1 MTKGT
6 KATRVGTA
14 TTRVRS
20 PSPSPPSKRKK
31 SSVGEGKEAKHRH
44 HHHHRRSPHKDASE
58 ELRALYK
65 QAMDI
70 QQNLPVSEQKI
81 MALRDIKHRVNRTL
95 SPHMLIEMGQKA
107 AAPPTTFDPPV
118 SSSPLK
124 PQKKYTPYPS
134 IRNPAFPHVI
144 SRKKEFRQGSA
155 PPVDPSS
162 DVQQL
167 WNERC
172 KSNEFVLSPNQ
183 HLLKNIIS
191 PHTPYNG
198 MMLFHGV
205 GVGKTCAAV
214 TIAEQFPERQVL
226 VITPLNRVEFLNHVF
241 DRKKLRLGPSGL
253 LDVPYASNQCTG
265 STYINRLSEAE
276 LGSLSAVDGHITR
289 LINAKYTVLT
299 FHAFAKEVKDT
310 MTGPDG
316 IRRLHNRFR
325 NHVIIV
331 DEAHRLRAADHD
343 RSEQA
348 GMEPA
353 EDDALHTA
361 DLGGPYGSDASSSNN
376 SMSSETNE
384 AMVANDANSNNVALR
399 QGESGD
405 VQLKLHKPVTDALRK
420 VLEYS
425 EGIKLLLLTA
435 TPMYNDTNDILDLID
450 MLLLNDKRKPL
461 KKQDVFGK
469 KNELTEAGAKR
480 LLEATRGYISYMR
493 GDDPFAFP
501 ARFTPA
507 VNADP
512 SVIIPKHSS
521 YSSSSAPSSDLPIR
535 DVAGEVIPP
544 AERLQQAVL
553 LGSTMG
559 EYQAAVYT
567 AIESMSMAIPPSP
580 SPSVGASHM
589 LRGHTSGAKID
600 ARANGTKRNGTR
612 ANSKKI
618 GIDEYGDE
626 DDNDGSSELFDAWM
640 DENDDEEEE
649 QGGERD
655 GIWSLR
661 EGEEGSNK
669 RQQPSE
675 KRHRRHQL
683 SFGISNIVYPLDAG
697 PPQIPDSAPD
707 GIANRNGN
715 DDNEIDLSV
724 YNSQRGFA
732 RCFTRV
738 TGGKGLRVR
747 YALKAGV
754 KEGKRGGSGDS
765 VYPFLAPEHIGK
777 YAPKLKAVVD
787 RILTSEGVVFVYSR
801 FLYSGLFPLAI
812 ALEHVGFSRYGG
824 SPNLLQSDNLP
835 ASAAFPSPGQRKVG
849 SYIALTARKDDFS
862 TNFMQEIAAA
872 TSIENV
878 NGDVVKVI
886 LASDK
891 AAEGI
896 DLRYIREVHVL
907 EPWYHFNRIEQVVGR
922 AVRTCSHADL
932 PLEKRNVTVY
942 LHAGLPGRQQRP
954 KRLTEGQ
961 RQGQGLEDRETVD
974 LWAYRI
980 AEIKQRR
987 IAGVE
992 RLLMNNAVDCAAN
1005 IHALYYDPKR
1015 LDMRVRMI
1023 TAQGKVLPAYPL
1035 GDHPPQNPLHPSRRV
1050 PPSCVAT
1057 IDGGERT
1064 EDDSTYN
1071 PRLHASGIESCKN
1084 VIMRMFA
1091 DGKHSKVAFTFDEL
1105 SRECFREYPRT
1116 ASQDAVIMAIQTL
1129 LDERTPVTDLS
1140 GRDGYVIYASDKYI
1154 FQPRG
1159 AFDEKEPLHR
1169 RVASSSSRML
1179 KDSRKGDVVTFAP
1192 SGSRSLMRQ
1201 RSNDNLSRTGKSIL
1215 RKVDFA
1221 VQELARQIYPSAA
1234 DDSTPNRDQ
1243 LIDYVVDRLD
1253 QTSLLR
1259 LIRLVVV
1266 LETLQI
1272 KGTDAGLDSGSGST
1286 RSQVGARDVMRSLKH
1301 GHVIIAST
1309 SGGVILYDYF
1319 SHAYLRVVRAQADNA
1334 EGRKQD
1340 DIDYKAA
1347 DEEGERIVGGKVSR
1361 EKAVPKKK
1369 KKKEETE
1376 QDAAAG
1382 KAEKL
1387 SNEDDRIRAA
1397 VSEFHIDGV
1406 RGAFLQRAKNEDS
1419 GEAEVDRFKRSFEE
1433 LAAYA
1438 LPPSSPESA
1447 ATTSALTT
1455 ASTTMKVMGSSKG
1468 SSGCTCHQTSSV
1480 KVDTL
1485 AKNISDIEGLRGAA
1499 ARKVLGSLD
1508 KRALCAR
1515 YEVALRKHQSHRF
1528 ARPSVSARLFKAQ
1541 QGKLRQKNIYSAH

>member
-1 MTKGT
+1 M
-6 KATRVGTA
+6 R
-14 TTRVRS
+14 
-20 PSPSPPSKRKK
+20 
-31 SSVGEGKEAKHRH
+31 
-44 HHHHRRSPHKDASE
+44 HHRRSSSSSSSSSSPRSPRSPRSPHRDASK

-70 QQNLPVSEQKI
+70 EQNLPVSEQKI
-81 MALRDIKHRVNRTL
+81 MALRDIKRRVNRAL
-95 SPHMLIEMGQKA
+95 SPQMLIEMGQKA
-107 AAPPTTFDPPV
+107 AAPPSWTPHPPG
-118 SSSPLK
+118 SSSSSTSPLK

-162 DVQQL
+162 NVQQL

-226 VITPLNRVEFLNHVF
+226 VITPLNRVDFLNHVF
-241 DRKKLRLGPSGL
+241 DRKKLRLGPSGV
-253 LDVPYASNQCTG
+253 LDVPHASNQCTG

-276 LGSLSAVDGHITR
+276 LTNLSAVDGHIAR

-299 FHAFAKEVKDT
+299 FHAFAKEVRDT

-316 IRRLHNRFR
+316 IRRLHNRFQ

-343 RSEQA
+343 RSGSEQA
-348 GMEPA
+348 VMEPA
-353 EDDALHTA
+353 EDDVLHPA
-361 DLGGPYGSDASSSNN
+361 ELGGPGSNGSSSSNDN
-376 SMSSETNE
+376 SMSSEIDDVM
-384 AMVANDANSNNVALR
+384 AADAENAAPR
-399 QGESGD
+399 QDENGA

-507 VNADP
+507 VNGDP
-512 SVIIPKHSS
+512 SVLIPK
-521 YSSSSAPSSDLPIR
+521 SSSSSSDLPTR

-544 AERLQQAVL
+544 SERLQQAVL

-559 EYQAAVYT
+559 EYQAAVYE
-567 AIESMSMAIPPSP
+567 AIESMSMSVPSA
-580 SPSVGASHM
+580 SSSVGASH
-589 LRGHTSGAKID
+589 RGPAPGAKTNARTNATKSNGKPNNGRLSNGRRID
-600 ARANGTKRNGTR
+600 LNDNGEEEDDDNGSSDG
-612 ANSKKI
+612 AWM
-618 GIDEYGDE
+618 DE
-626 DDNDGSSELFDAWM
+626 DDN
-640 DENDDEEEE
+640 EEEE
-649 QGGERD
+649 GDE
-655 GIWSLR
+655 ILSLR
-661 EGEEGSNK
+661 KGDGNK

-675 KRHRRHQL
+675 KRHRRHQM

-697 PPQIPDSAPD
+697 PPQIPDALRR
-707 GIANRNGN
+707 GNGKYY
-715 DDNEIDLSV
+715 DDDDEIDFGV

-732 RCFTRV
+732 RCFPRV
-738 TGGKGLRVR
+738 PGKGLRVR

-777 YAPKLKAVVD
+777 YAPKLKAIVD

-824 SPNLLQSDNLP
+824 SPNLLQTDNLP
-835 ASAAFPSPGQRKVG
+835 ASTPSPGQRKAG

-872 TSIENV
+872 TSRENV
-878 NGDVVKVI
+878 DGDVVKVI

-942 LHAGLPGRQQRP
+942 LHAALPGRLRSKRP
-954 KRLTEGQ
+954 REGHG
-961 RQGQGLEDRETVD
+961 REDRETVD

-987 IAGVE
+987 IAEVE

-1005 IHALYYDPKR
+1005 MHALYYDPKR
-1015 LDMRVRMI
+1015 LDMRIRMV
-1023 TAQGKVLPAYPL
+1023 TAQGKVMPAYPL

-1071 PRLHASGIESCKN
+1071 PRLHASGIESCKS

-1091 DGKHSKVAFTFDEL
+1091 DGKRSKVAFTFDEL
-1105 SRECFREYPRT
+1105 ARECFREYPRT
-1116 ASQDAVIMAIQTL
+1116 ASPDAVIMAIQTL
-1129 LDERTPVTDLS
+1129 LDERTPVTDAS
-1140 GRDGYVIYASDKYI
+1140 GRDGYVIYASNKYI

-1169 RVASSSSRML
+1169 RVSSSSQML
-1179 KDSRKGDVVTFAP
+1179 KDARKGGVVTFAP
-1192 SGSRSLMRQ
+1192 SGAKSLMRQ
-1201 RSNDNLSRTGKSIL
+1201 RSSDDLSRTGKSVL

-1221 VQELARQIYPSAA
+1221 VQELAKQIYPSAA
-1234 DDSTPNRDQ
+1234 DDSAPNRDQ

-1259 LIRLVVV
+1259 LVRLVLV
-1266 LETLQI
+1266 LEKLQI
-1272 KGTDAGLDSGSGST
+1272 DGTDSRADLSAGTTSRVS
-1286 RSQVGARDVMRSLKH
+1286 ARDVVRSLKQ
-1301 GHVIIAST
+1301 GHVIITST
-1309 SGGVILYDYF
+1309 SGGVVLYDYF
-1319 SHAYLRVVRAQADNA
+1319 SHAYLQVVRAQAGKA
-1334 EGRKQD
+1334 ENGD
-1340 DIDYKAA
+1340 EINDGEAEA
-1347 DEEGERIVGGKVSR
+1347 EEGMVGGKANKG
-1361 EKAVPKKK
+1361 KAALKKNK
-1369 KKKEETE
+1369 EKKEKTDGRNRANVKKAGVI
-1376 QDAAAG
+1376 QDADVGKAG
-1382 KAEKL
+1382 KL
-1387 SNEDDRIRAA
+1387 RNEDDRIRAA
-1397 VSEFHIDGV
+1397 VSEFQIDGV

-1419 GEAEVDRFKRSFEE
+1419 GEAEVERFKRSFGE

-1438 LPPSSPESA
+1438 LPPSSPESV

-1455 ASTTMKVMGSSKG
+1455 ASTTMKVMGSSRG

-1480 KVDTL
+1480 KVDAL
-1485 AKNISDIEGLRGAA
+1485 AKNISALEGLHGAA
-1499 ARKVLGSLD
+1499 THKALGSLD

-1515 YEVALRKHQSHRF
+1515 YEVALRKHQPHRF
-1528 ARPSVSARLFKAQ
+1528 ARPSVSSRLFKAQ
-1541 QGKLRQKNIYSAH
+1541 QGKLRQKDMT